1 MNQIIKAFF
10 WSKYLV
16 LIFFFN
22 FCLESKGQ
30 NKITGVITNLKGL
43 NLKNISVTL
52 KTVDNTIIDY
62 SFSNEKG
69 EYIIETKYSGKTI
82 LSFGS
87 VNYAHKNIDLDLN
100 TKIETLNIDII
111 LEEEVIELQEVILIE
126 KRPITIKNDTV
137 VFNADS
143 FKQGNEQV
151 VEDLLR
157 KIPGLNIDEN
167 GTIKVG
173 NQEVEKV
180 MIDGDDFFE
189 KGYKLL
195 TKNMPVNPID
205 KVELYKNYSN
215 NKHLKGIEN
224 SNKVALNLTLK
235 EDAKRVWFGNMQ
247 LGYDL
252 FLENRYEF
260 GSNLMNFGKKNK
272 YYFLTNLNNIGED
285 ATGDINH
292 LIRPFRFDEPASIG
306 DDQSAN
312 SLLGLGFGT
321 PNLKQKRVNLNNAE
335 MLSLNNIF
343 TLSDK
348 IKLKALGFLNTDEND
363 FFRNSFQTFSIGN
376 TSFTNTEDF
385 VGRKTQLTGFG
396 KIDLIYDISKTKT
409 FEYTGKF
416 NKTNEKNRSDLL
428 FNNDLLNERLNAN
441 NQLFDQKI
449 VYTYKFK
456 DNKVILLSS
465 RYINEKS
472 PQNYSVNQF
481 IFQDLFTENAN
492 NTKQF
497 SENKMQFTGIEA
509 HLLDKK
515 KNGDLL
521 ELKFGNQL
529 RIDDLNTRFE
539 LLQNDNN
546 LAFPI
551 GYQNHLTYTTNDLYL
566 SAKYRFKLKKFNLL
580 TQADAHQLFN
590 QLKNFNAKT
599 NQNPFFIMP
608 KIGLDWK
615 INDKNNLLT
624 SYSYNTT
631 NAGVL
636 DVYAGFVQTGF
647 RSFSKGLEEFNQLD
661 SSNAIL
667 NYTYG
672 SWGDKFFAN
681 TFILHSKNNDFFSTN
696 SMIAQ
701 NYSQSEK
708 IIIKDRE
715 FLSIS
720 TSIDR
725 YFKPI
730 KSNLKINL
738 GATKT
743 NFKNIVNNSDLREV
757 KIFNADYGFELR
769 SGFKGVFNYH
779 IGSKWNY
786 NEVETSLKNSFT
798 DNISFLDLSL
808 MFSDKFNIQVQSERY
823 FFGNLDK
830 DNNKY
835 YFLDLE
841 ARYVVKENKLTFFL
855 SGNNLFD
862 TETFRNYSISDI
874 NISQTEYRLMP
885 RYVLLKMEYRF

>member
-1 MNQIIKAFF
+1 MGKGLKIIFYILLNINSVCYAQTIIEG
-10 WSKYLV
+10 YV
-16 LIFFFN
+16 TDA
-22 FCLESKGQ
+22 ETSKGVFASVVLKDEQ
-30 NKITGVITNLKGL
+30 GKIVTYTNT
-43 NLKNISVTL
+43 KNEGYFEL
-52 KTVDNTIIDY
+52 KTL
-62 SFSNEKG
+62 SKG
-69 EYIIETKYSGKTI
+69 VFNLNVST
-82 LSFGS
+82 LSYEAQS
-87 VNYAHKNIDLDLN
+87 K
-100 TKIETLNIDII
+100 KIEIAGSAKIKQNFI
-111 LEEEVIELQEVILIE
+111 LKPKTTVLQEVVVQS
-126 KRPITIKNDTV
+126 KRPITVKKDTI
-137 VFNADS
+137 VFDAKS
-143 FKQGNEQV
+143 FLQGNEQV
-151 VEDLLR
+151 VEDLLK
-157 KIPGLNIDEN
+157 KIPGLNVLTD
-167 GTIKVG
+167 GTIKIG

-189 KGYKLL
+189 KGYKIV

-205 KVELYKNYSN
+205 KVEVYQNYSN

-224 SNKVALNLTLK
+224 SEKVALNLTLK
-235 EDAKRVWFGNMQ
+235 EDAKRIWFGNAFG
-247 LGYDL
+247 GYGL
-252 FLENRYEF
+252 VSENRYEF
-260 GSNLMNFGKKNK
+260 RANLMNFGKKSK
-272 YYFLTNLNNIGED
+272 HYFLTNFNNIGID
-285 ATGDINH
+285 AVGDINH
-292 LIRPFRFDEPASIG
+292 LIRPFRYDEPASLG
-306 DDQSAN
+306 DNQSAN
-312 SLLGLGFGT
+312 SLLALNYEL
-321 PNLKQKRVNLNNAE
+321 PNLKKRRVNLNNAE
-335 MLSLNNIF
+335 MLSLNSIF

-348 IKLKALGFLNTDEND
+348 LKIKTLGFLNTDEVD
-363 FFRNSFQTFSIGN
+363 FFKNSLQQFSVGN
-376 TSFTNTEDF
+376 TIFTNSEDF

-396 KIDLIYDISKTKT
+396 KIDLTYDISKTKT

-416 NKTNEKNRSDLL
+416 NKTKEKNRSDLL

-441 NQLFDQKI
+441 NQLFDQKL
-449 VYTYKFK
+449 VYTNKFK
-456 DNKVILLSS
+456 DNKVFLLST
-465 RYINEKS
+465 RYINEKT

-481 IFQDLFTENAN
+481 IFGDLFTENAN

-497 SENKMQFTGIEA
+497 SENKMQFAGIEA

-515 KNGDLL
+515 KKGDLL
-521 ELKFGNQL
+521 ELKIANQL

-546 LAFPI
+546 LSFPN
-551 GYQNHLTYTTNDLYL
+551 GYQNQLTYTTNDLYL
-566 SAKYRFKLKKFNLL
+566 SAKYRFKFNNVTLL

-590 QLKNFNAKT
+590 QLENFNKKT
-599 NQNPFFIMP
+599 NQNPFFVMP

-615 INDKNNLLT
+615 INDKNKLLT
-624 SYSYNTT
+624 SYTYNTT
-631 NAGVL
+631 NASVL
-636 DVYAGFVQTGF
+636 DVYSGFVQTGF
-647 RSFSKGLEEFNQLD
+647 RSFSKGLEEFNQLN
-661 SSNAIL
+661 SSSAIL

-681 TFILHSKNNDFFSTN
+681 TFVLYSKNNDFFSTN
-696 SMIAQ
+696 SIIAQ
-701 NYSQSEK
+701 NFSQSEK

-720 TSIDR
+720 SSIDR

-743 NFKNIVNNSDLREV
+743 NFKNIVNNSNLREV
-757 KIFNADYGFELR
+757 KNFNADYGFELR
-769 SGFKGVFNYH
+769 SGLRGFFNYH

-786 NEVETSLKNSFT
+786 NQVETAIKNNFT
-798 DNISFLDLSL
+798 DNMSFLDLSF
-808 MFSDKFNIQVQSERY
+808 MFSDKFNIQAQSERY

-855 SGNNLFD
+855 SGNNLFN

>member
-1 MNQIIKAFF
+1 MCKYSMILFF
-10 WSKYLV
+10 S
-16 LIFFFN
+16 FFFSN
-22 FCLESKGQ
+22 SQVIINGVLKSNT
-30 NKITGVITNLKGL
+30 NKSIISASVILKENSGKIITYTYTDEFGKY
-43 NLKNISVTL
+43 SL
-52 KTVDNTIIDY
+52 KTEKTGQFVLTASSMGYEQKSIDV
-62 SFSNEKG
+62 SIENKNEIKSLDFVLTPK
-69 EYIIETKYSGKTI
+69 ETVLKEIIIETK
-82 LSFGS
+82 
-87 VNYAHKNIDLDLN
+87 
-100 TKIETLNIDII
+100 
-111 LEEEVIELQEVILIE
+111 
-126 KRPITIKNDTV
+126 RPITVRGDSII
-137 VFNADS
+137 FNADS

-151 VEDLLR
+151 VEDLLK
-157 KIPGLNIDEN
+157 KIPGLNIDAN

-180 MIDGDDFFE
+180 MIDGDDMFE

-195 TKNMPVNPID
+195 TKNMPVQPID
-205 KVELYKNYSN
+205 QVQLLQNYSN

-224 SNKVALNLTLK
+224 SNKVALNLSLK
-235 EDAKRVWFGNMQ
+235 EDAKRVWFGNI
-247 LGYDL
+247 LAGYGL
-252 FLENRYEF
+252 VSENRYEF
-260 GSNLMNFGKKNK
+260 RSNLMNFGKKNK
-272 YYFLTNLNNIGED
+272 YYFLTNLNNTGED
-285 ATGDINH
+285 ATGDISN

-306 DDQSAN
+306 DDQTVS
-312 SLLGLGFGT
+312 SLLGLGFDI

-335 MLSLNNIF
+335 MLSLNSIF
-343 TLSDK
+343 TLSNK
-348 IKLKALGFLNTDEND
+348 VKLKTLGFLNTDETD
-363 FFRNSFQTFSIGN
+363 FFRNSLQQFSVG
-376 TSFTNTEDF
+376 TTTFTNNEDF
-385 VGRKTQLTGFG
+385 IGRKTQLTGFG
-396 KIDLIYDISKTKT
+396 KVDVIYDISKTKT
-409 FEYTGKF
+409 FEYAGKF

-428 FNNDLLNERLNAN
+428 FNNDLLNERLNAK
-441 NQLFDQKI
+441 NQLFDQKV
-449 VYTYKFK
+449 VYTNKFK
-456 DNKVILLSS
+456 DNKVFLLSG
-465 RYINEKS
+465 RYINEKT
-472 PQNYSVNQF
+472 PQNYSINQF
-481 IFQDLFTENAN
+481 IFSDLFTENAN

-497 SENKMQFTGIEA
+497 SENKMQFAGVEA

-521 ELKFGNQL
+521 ELKIGNQL
-529 RIDDLNTRFE
+529 RIDGLNTRFE

-546 LAFPI
+546 LSFPN
-551 GYQNHLTYTTNDLYL
+551 GYQNNLTYITNDLYL
-566 SAKYRFKLKKFNLL
+566 YAKYRFKLNNFTLL

-590 QLKNFNAKT
+590 LLENYNLKS

-615 INDKNNLLT
+615 INNKNKILT

-636 DVYAGFVQTGF
+636 DVYSGLVQTGF
-647 RSFSKGLEEFNQLD
+647 RSFSKGLEGFNQLN
-661 SSNAIL
+661 STSAIL

-681 TFILHSKNNDFFSTN
+681 TFILYSKNNDFYSTN
-696 SMIAQ
+696 SIIAQ

-720 TSIDR
+720 SSIDR

-738 GATKT
+738 GATKS
-743 NFKNIVNNSDLREV
+743 NFKNSVNNSNLREV
-757 KIFNADYGFELR
+757 KNFNADYGFELR
-769 SGFKGVFNYH
+769 SGFRGFFNYH

-786 NEVETSLKNSFT
+786 NQVETTIKNNFT
-798 DNISFLDLSL
+798 NNMSFLDLSF
-808 MFSDKFNIQVQSERY
+808 MFNDKFNIQVQSEGY

-855 SGNNLFD
+855 SGNNLFN

-885 RYVLLKMEYRF
+885 RYVLLKMEFRF

>member
-1 MNQIIKAFF
+1 MLKKFYLLLYFSFCISYSQNTIKGEVKDKNNQSIISVSVFLKDNTGKIITYTYTDEFG
-10 WSKYLV
+10 KYVLKTEKTGQFV
-16 LIFFFN
+16 LIASSMGFEQKSIDLTFENKNETKTIDFT
-22 FCLESKGQ
+22 LTP
-30 NKITGVITNLKGL
+30 KITELKEIIIT
-43 NLKNISVTL
+43 S
-52 KTVDNTIIDY
+52 
-62 SFSNEKG
+62 
-69 EYIIETKYSGKTI
+69 
-82 LSFGS
+82 
-87 VNYAHKNIDLDLN
+87 
-100 TKIETLNIDII
+100 
-111 LEEEVIELQEVILIE
+111 
-126 KRPITIKNDTV
+126 KRPITIKNDTII
-137 VFNADS
+137 FNADS
-143 FKQGNEQV
+143 FKQGNEQT
-151 VEDLLR
+151 VEDLLK
-157 KIPGLNIDEN
+157 KIPGLNIDAN

-173 NQEVEKV
+173 NQEIEKV
-180 MIDGDDFFE
+180 MIDGDDMFE
-189 KGYKLL
+189 KGYKIL

-205 KVELYKNYSN
+205 KVELYQKYSN

-224 SNKVALNLTLK
+224 SEKVALNLTLK
-235 EDAKRVWFGNMQ
+235 EDAKRVWFGN
-247 LGYDL
+247 LKAGYGL
-252 FLENRYEF
+252 VSENRYEVR
-260 GSNLMNFGKKNK
+260 GNLMNFGKKNK

-292 LIRPFRFDEPASIG
+292 LIRPYRFDEAGSIG
-306 DDQSAN
+306 DDQSVN
-312 SLLGLGFGT
+312 SLLGLGFDT
-321 PNLKQKRVNLNNAE
+321 PNLKQKRTNLNNAE
-335 MLSLNNIF
+335 MLSLNSIF
-343 TLSDK
+343 TLSEK
-348 IKLKALGFLNTDEND
+348 VKLKTLGFLNTDEID
-363 FFRNSFQTFSIGN
+363 FYRNSFQTFSVGN
-376 TSFTNTEDF
+376 TSFTNTENF

-396 KIDLIYDISKTKT
+396 KIDLTYDISKTKT

-441 NQLFDQKI
+441 NQLFDQKL
-449 VYTYKFK
+449 VYTNKFK
-456 DNKVILLSS
+456 DNKVFLLSS
-465 RYINEKS
+465 RYINEKT

-481 IFQDLFTENAN
+481 IFNDLFTENAN

-497 SENKMQFTGIEA
+497 SENKMQFAGIEA

-521 ELKFGNQL
+521 EIKIGNQL

-539 LLQNDNN
+539 LLVNESN
-546 LAFPI
+546 LSFPN
-551 GYQNHLTYTTNDLYL
+551 GYQNNLTNTTNDLYL
-566 SAKYRFKLKKFNLL
+566 SAKYRFKLKNFTLL

-590 QLKNFNAKT
+590 QLENFNVKS

-615 INDKNNLLT
+615 INEKNKILT

-636 DVYAGFVQTGF
+636 DVYSGFVQTGF
-647 RSFSKGLEEFNQLD
+647 RSFSKGLEEFNQLN
-661 SSNAIL
+661 SSSAIL

-681 TFILHSKNNDFFSTN
+681 TFILYTKNNNFFSTN
-696 SMIAQ
+696 SIITQ
-701 NYSQSEK
+701 NFSQSEK

-715 FLSIS
+715 FFSIS
-720 TSIDR
+720 SSIDR

-743 NFKNIVNNSDLREV
+743 NFKNIVNNSNLREV
-757 KIFNADYGFELR
+757 KNFNADYGVELR
-769 SGFKGVFNYH
+769 SGFRGFFNYH
-779 IGSKWNY
+779 IGAKWNY
-786 NEVETSLKNSFT
+786 NEVQTTIKNSFT
-798 DNISFLDLSL
+798 DNMSFLDLSF

-841 ARYVVKENKLTFFL
+841 ARYVFKENKLTFFL
-855 SGNNLFD
+855 SGNNLFN

-874 NISQTEYRLMP
+874 NISQTEHRLMP
-885 RYVLLKMEYRF
+885 RYVLFKMEYRF

>member
-1 MNQIIKAFF
+1 MILKNNNIC
-10 WSKYLV
+10 
-16 LIFFFN
+16 LIFILYFN
-22 FCLESKGQ
+22 LSYSQINIKGKITESNYNTIQNCNIILKDNTGKIITYTYTDEFGKYKLTADKKGQ
-30 NKITGVITNLKGL
+30 FVIIASSIGFEQKSIDLTLENKNETKIIDFTLTPKIT
-43 NLKNISVTL
+43 
-52 KTVDNTIIDY
+52 
-62 SFSNEKG
+62 E
-69 EYIIETKYSGKTI
+69 
-82 LSFGS
+82 
-87 VNYAHKNIDLDLN
+87 
-100 TKIETLNIDII
+100 
-111 LEEEVIELQEVILIE
+111 LEEIIITS
-126 KRPITIKNDTV
+126 KRPITIKNDIII
-137 VFNADS
+137 FDADS

-151 VEDLLR
+151 VEDLLK

-189 KGYKLL
+189 KGYKII

-205 KVELYKNYSN
+205 EVELHQNYSN

-235 EDAKRVWFGNMQ
+235 EDAKRVWFGN
-247 LGYDL
+247 LKAGYGL
-252 FLENRYEF
+252 FSENRYKVT
-260 GSNLMNFGKKNK
+260 SNLMNFGKKNK

-292 LIRPFRFDEPASIG
+292 LIRPFRFDEAGSIG
-306 DDQSAN
+306 DDQSVN
-312 SLLGLGFGT
+312 SLLGLGFDT
-321 PNLKQKRVNLNNAE
+321 PNLKQKRTNLNNAE
-335 MLSLNNIF
+335 MLSLNSIF

-348 IKLKALGFLNTDEND
+348 VKLKTLGLLNTDEVD
-363 FFRNSFQTFSIGN
+363 FFRNSFQTFSVGN
-376 TSFTNTEDF
+376 TTFTNTEDF

-396 KIDLIYDISKTKT
+396 KIDLTYDISNTKT
-409 FEYTGKF
+409 LEYTGKF

-441 NQLFDQKI
+441 NQLFDQKL
-449 VYTYKFK
+449 VYTNKFK
-456 DNKVILLSS
+456 DNKVFLLST
-465 RYINEKS
+465 RYINEKTS
-472 PQNYSVNQF
+472 QNYSVNQF
-481 IFQDLFTENAN
+481 IFGDLFTENAN

-497 SENKMQFTGIEA
+497 SENKMQFAGLEA
-509 HLLDKK
+509 HMLDKK
-515 KNGDLL
+515 KNGDLF
-521 ELKFGNQL
+521 EIKIGNQL

-539 LLQNDNN
+539 LFQDENN
-546 LAFPI
+546 LAFPN
-551 GYQNHLTYTTNDLYL
+551 GYQNNLTYTTNDLYL
-566 SAKYRFKLKKFNLL
+566 SAKYRFKLKNFTLL

-590 QLKNFNAKT
+590 QLENFNVNS

-615 INDKNNLLT
+615 INDKNKILT

-631 NAGVL
+631 NASVL
-636 DVYAGFVQTGF
+636 DVNSGFVQTGF
-647 RSFSKGLEEFNQLD
+647 RSFSKGLEEFNQLN
-661 SSNAIL
+661 SSSVIL

-681 TFILHSKNNDFFSTN
+681 TFILYSKNNDFFSTN
-696 SMIAQ
+696 SFIAQ

-715 FLSIS
+715 FFSIS
-720 TSIDR
+720 SSIDR

-738 GATKT
+738 GVTKT
-743 NFKNIVNNSDLREV
+743 NFKNIVNNSNLREV
-757 KIFNADYGFELR
+757 KNFNADYGFELR
-769 SGFKGVFNYH
+769 SGFRVFFNYH

-786 NEVETSLKNSFT
+786 NEVQTTIKNSFT
-798 DNISFLDLSL
+798 DNMSFLDLSF

-835 YFLDLE
+835 YFLDIE
-841 ARYVVKENKLTFFL
+841 ARYVVQENKMTFFL
-855 SGNNLFD
+855 SGNNLFN

>member
-1 MNQIIKAFF
+1 MIRTFFLLLYIFASTNLFSQNTIKGEVKDKNNQSIISASIILKDNTGKIITYTYTDELG
-10 WSKYLV
+10 KYELKTEKLGQFV
-16 LIFFFN
+16 LIASSMGFEQKSIDLTF
-22 FCLESKGQ
+22 G
-30 NKITGVITNLKGL
+30 
-43 NLKNISVTL
+43 NI
-52 KTVDNTIIDY
+52 N
-62 SFSNEKG
+62 
-69 EYIIETKYSGKTI
+69 ETKTI
-82 LSFGS
+82 DF
-87 VNYAHKNIDLDLN
+87 ILN
-100 TKIETLNIDII
+100 PKVTELKEII
-111 LEEEVIELQEVILIE
+111 LET
-126 KRPITIKNDTV
+126 KRPITIKNDTI

-143 FKQGNEQV
+143 YKQGNEQV
-151 VEDLLR
+151 VEDLLK
-157 KIPGLNIDEN
+157 KIPSLNIDAN

-173 NQEVEKV
+173 NQEIEKV

-189 KGYKLL
+189 KGYKIV

-205 KVELYKNYSN
+205 KVELYQNYSN

-224 SNKVALNLTLK
+224 SDKVALNLTLK
-235 EDAKRVWFGNMQ
+235 EDAKRVWFGNIQ
-247 LGYDL
+247 AGYGL
-252 FLENRYEF
+252 VSENRYEVR
-260 GSNLMNFGKKNK
+260 GNLMNFGKKNK
-272 YYFLTNLNNIGED
+272 YYFLTNLNNIGGD

-292 LIRPFRFDEPASIG
+292 LIRPYRFDEPASIG
-306 DDQSAN
+306 DNQSAN
-312 SLLGLGFGT
+312 SLLVLGFDT
-321 PNLKQKRVNLNNAE
+321 PKLKQKRTNLNNAE
-335 MLSLNNIF
+335 MLSLNSIF

-348 IKLKALGFLNTDEND
+348 VKLKTLGFLNTDEID
-363 FFRNSFQTFSIGN
+363 FFRISLQQFSVGN
-376 TSFTNTEDF
+376 TTFTNTEDF
-385 VGRKTQLTGFG
+385 VGRKTLLTGFG
-396 KIDLIYDISKTKT
+396 KIDLTYDISNTKT

-416 NKTNEKNRSDLL
+416 NKTNERNSSDLL
-428 FNNDLLNERLNAN
+428 FNNDLLNERSNAN

-449 VYTYKFK
+449 VYTNKFK
-456 DNKVILLSS
+456 ENKVFLFSS
-465 RYINEKS
+465 RYINEKT

-481 IFQDLFTENAN
+481 IFNDLFTEKAN

-497 SENKMQFTGIEA
+497 SENKMQFAGIEA

-521 ELKFGNQL
+521 EIKIGNQL

-539 LLQNDNN
+539 LLENENN
-546 LAFPI
+546 LSFPN
-551 GYQNHLTYTTNDLYL
+551 GYKNNLTYTTNDLYL
-566 SAKYRFKLKKFNLL
+566 SAKYRFKLKNFTLL
-580 TQADAHQLFN
+580 TQADSHQLFN
-590 QLKNFNAKT
+590 QLENFNRKT

-615 INDKNNLLT
+615 INEKNKILT

-636 DVYAGFVQTGF
+636 DVYSGFVQSGF
-647 RSFSKGLEEFNQLD
+647 RSFSKGLEEFNQLN
-661 SSNAIL
+661 SSSAIL

-681 TFILHSKNNDFFSTN
+681 TFILYSKNNDFFSTN
-696 SMIAQ
+696 SIIAQ

-720 TSIDR
+720 SSIDR

-743 NFKNIVNNSDLREV
+743 NFKNIVNNSNLREV
-757 KIFNADYGFELR
+757 KNLNADYGFELR
-769 SGFKGVFNYH
+769 SGFRGFFNYH

-786 NEVETSLKNSFT
+786 SEVQTTIKNSFT
-798 DNISFLDLSL
+798 DNMSFIDLSF
-808 MFSDKFNIQVQSERY
+808 MFSDKFNIQAQSERY

-830 DNNKY
+830 NNNKY

-855 SGNNLFD
+855 SGNNLFN

>member
-1 MNQIIKAFF
+1 MKNKFI
-10 WSKYLV
+10 
-16 LIFFFN
+16 IFFFIIVPSII
-22 FCLESKGQ
+22 FSQ
-30 NKITGVITNLKGL
+30 NKISGYIFDINNQPIISASIILKDNTGKIITYTYTDELGKYE
-43 NLKNISVTL
+43 L
-52 KTVDNTIIDY
+52 KTEKLGQFVLIASSMGFEQKSIDLT
-62 SFSNEKG
+62 FGNKK
-69 EYIIETKYSGKTI
+69 ETKTI
-82 LSFGS
+82 DF
-87 VNYAHKNIDLDLN
+87 ILN
-100 TKIETLNIDII
+100 PKVTELKEII
-111 LEEEVIELQEVILIE
+111 LET
-126 KRPITIKNDTV
+126 KRPITIKNDTI

-151 VEDLLR
+151 VEDLLK
-157 KIPGLNIDEN
+157 KIPGLNIDAD

-173 NQEVEKV
+173 NQEIEKV

-189 KGYKLL
+189 KGYKIV

-205 KVELYKNYSN
+205 KVELYQNYSN

-235 EDAKRVWFGNMQ
+235 EYAKRVWFGNIQ
-247 LGYDL
+247 AGYGL
-252 FLENRYEF
+252 VSENRYEVR
-260 GSNLMNFGKKNK
+260 GNLMNFGKKNK

-292 LIRPFRFDEPASIG
+292 LIRPYRFDEPASLG
-306 DDQSAN
+306 DDQSVN
-312 SLLGLGFGT
+312 TLLSLGFDT
-321 PNLKQKRVNLNNAE
+321 PNLKQKRTNLNNAE
-335 MLSLNNIF
+335 MLSLNSIF
-343 TLSDK
+343 TISDK
-348 IKLKALGFLNTDEND
+348 VKLKTLGFLNTDEVD
-363 FFRNSFQTFSIGN
+363 FFRNSLQQFSVGN
-376 TSFTNTEDF
+376 TTFTNTENF
-385 VGRKTQLTGFG
+385 IGRKTQLTGFG
-396 KIDLIYDISKTKT
+396 KIDLTYDISKTKT

-441 NQLFDQKI
+441 NQLFDQKV
-449 VYTYKFK
+449 VYTNKFK
-456 DNKVILLSS
+456 ESKVFLLSS
-465 RYINEKS
+465 RYINEKT

-481 IFQDLFTENAN
+481 IFNDLFTENAN

-497 SENKMQFTGIEA
+497 SENKMQFAGIEA

-521 ELKFGNQL
+521 EIKIGNQL

-539 LLQNDNN
+539 LLENDNN
-546 LAFPI
+546 LSFPN
-551 GYQNHLTYTTNDLYL
+551 GYQNNLTYTINDLYL
-566 SAKYRFKLKKFNLL
+566 SAKYRFKLKNFTLL

-590 QLKNFNAKT
+590 QLENFYVKS
-599 NQNPFFIMP
+599 NQNPFFFMP

-615 INDKNNLLT
+615 INEKNKILT

-636 DVYAGFVQTGF
+636 DVYSGFVQTGF
-647 RSFSKGLEEFNQLD
+647 RSFSKGLEEFNQLN
-661 SSNAIL
+661 SSSAIL

-681 TFILHSKNNDFFSTN
+681 TFILYSKNNDFFSTN
-696 SMIAQ
+696 STIAQ
-701 NYSQSEK
+701 SFSQSEK

-715 FLSIS
+715 FLSIYS
-720 TSIDR
+720 SIDR

-743 NFKNIVNNSDLREV
+743 NFKNIVNNSNLREV
-757 KIFNADYGFELR
+757 KNFNADYGFELR
-769 SGFKGVFNYH
+769 SGFRGFFNYH

-786 NEVETSLKNSFT
+786 NEIETTIKNSFT
-798 DNISFLDLSL
+798 DNMSFLDLSF

-841 ARYVVKENKLTFFL
+841 ARYVIKENKLTFFL
-855 SGNNLFD
+855 SGNNLFN

>member
-1 MNQIIKAFF
+1 MGKIKLFVFLYIIFSINNICSAQTIIEG
-10 WSKYLV
+10 V
-16 LIFFFN
+16 VTD
-22 FCLESKGQ
+22 LETSKGVFASVVLKDE
-30 NKITGVITNLKGL
+30 NGKIITYTNTKNEGYFELKATLKGVFNL
-43 NLKNISVTL
+43 NVS
-52 KTVDNTIIDY
+52 
-62 SFSNEKG
+62 S
-69 EYIIETKYSGKTI
+69 
-82 LSFGS
+82 LSYEAQS
-87 VNYAHKNIDLDLN
+87 K
-100 TKIETLNIDII
+100 KIEITSSAKIKEDFILNPKTT
-111 LEEEVIELQEVILIE
+111 VLQEVVVQSR
-126 KRPITIKNDTV
+126 RPITVKKDTII
-137 VFNADS
+137 FDAKS
-143 FKQGNEQV
+143 FLQGNEQV
-151 VEDLLR
+151 VEDLLK
-157 KIPGLNIDEN
+157 KIPGLNVLSD
-167 GTIKVG
+167 GTVKIG

-189 KGYKLL
+189 KGYKIV

-205 KVELYKNYSN
+205 KVEVYQNYSN

-224 SNKVALNLTLK
+224 SEKVALNLTLK
-235 EDAKRVWFGNMQ
+235 EDAKRIWFGNAFG
-247 LGYDL
+247 GYGL
-252 FLENRYEF
+252 VSENRYEF
-260 GSNLMNFGKKNK
+260 RANLMNFGKKSK
-272 YYFLTNLNNIGED
+272 HYFLTNFNNIGID
-285 ATGDINH
+285 AVGDINH
-292 LIRPFRFDEPASIG
+292 LIRPFRYDEPASLG
-306 DDQSAN
+306 DNQSAN
-312 SLLGLGFGT
+312 SLLALNYEL
-321 PNLKQKRVNLNNAE
+321 PNLKKRRVNLNNAE
-335 MLSLNNIF
+335 MLSLNSIF

-348 IKLKALGFLNTDEND
+348 VKLKTLGFLNTDEID
-363 FFRNSFQTFSIGN
+363 FFKNSLQQFSVGN
-376 TSFTNTEDF
+376 TTFTNTENF

-396 KIDLIYDISKTKT
+396 KIDLTYDISKTKT

-441 NQLFDQKI
+441 NQLFDQKVI
-449 VYTYKFK
+449 YTNKFK
-456 DNKVILLSS
+456 DNKVFLLSS
-465 RYINEKS
+465 RYINEKT

-497 SENKMQFTGIEA
+497 SENKMQFAGVEA

-515 KNGDLL
+515 KNGDLF
-521 ELKFGNQL
+521 EIKIGNQL
-529 RIDDLNTRFE
+529 RIDNLTTRFK
-539 LLQNDNN
+539 LLQDENN
-546 LAFPI
+546 LVFPN
-551 GYQNHLTYTTNDLYL
+551 GYQNNLTYTTNDLYL
-566 SAKYRFKLKKFNLL
+566 SAKYRLKLKKFTLL

-590 QLKNFNAKT
+590 KLENFDKKS
-599 NQNPFFIMP
+599 NQNPFFILP

-615 INDKNNLLT
+615 INEKNKIIT

-636 DVYAGFVQTGF
+636 DVYSGFVQTGF
-647 RSFSKGLEEFNQLD
+647 RSFSKGLEEFNQLN
-661 SSNAIL
+661 SSSAIL

-681 TFILHSKNNDFFSTN
+681 TFILYSKNNDFFSTN
-696 SMIAQ
+696 SIIAQ

-720 TSIDR
+720 SSIDR

-743 NFKNIVNNSDLREV
+743 NFKNIVNNSNLREV
-757 KIFNADYGFELR
+757 KNFNADYGFELR
-769 SGFKGVFNYH
+769 SGFRGFFNYH

-786 NEVETSLKNSFT
+786 NEVETTIKNSFT
-798 DNISFLDLSL
+798 DNMSFFDLSF
-808 MFSDKFNIQVQSERY
+808 MFSDNFNIQVQSERY

-830 DNNKY
+830 NNNKY

-855 SGNNLFD
+855 SGNNLFN